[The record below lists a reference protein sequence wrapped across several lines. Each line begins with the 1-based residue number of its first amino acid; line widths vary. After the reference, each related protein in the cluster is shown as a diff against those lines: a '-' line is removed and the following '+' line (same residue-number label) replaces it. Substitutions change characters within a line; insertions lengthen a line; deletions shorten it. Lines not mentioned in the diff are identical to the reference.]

1 MLPSLNMA
9 PEEDISETDKS
20 ETCPTLVCFSD
31 QRCDDS
37 PLTGGKGSSLGK
49 LSKMEDI
56 NVPCEFCI
64 TTSFWE
70 QIVNEDLKE
79 ALKDV
84 EKAKQS

>member
-37 PLTGGKGSSLGK
+37 QLTGGKGSSLGE

-56 NVPCEFCI
+56 NVPDGFCI

-70 QIVNEDLKE
+70 ELLNEDLIE
-79 ALKDV
+79 SL
-84 EKAKQS
+84 